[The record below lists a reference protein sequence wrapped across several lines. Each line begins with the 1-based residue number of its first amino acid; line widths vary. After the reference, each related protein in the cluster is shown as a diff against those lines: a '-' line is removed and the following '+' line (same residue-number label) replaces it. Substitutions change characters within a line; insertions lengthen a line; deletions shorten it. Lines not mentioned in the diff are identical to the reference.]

1 MYLGPDTAM
10 PLASALAAVVGVA
23 VLFWH
28 KTVAA
33 AKGVAR
39 FVGKQVSRLTQR
51 R

>member
-1 MYLGPDTAM
+1 M
-10 PLASALAAVVGVA
+10 PLASAFAAVIGVA

-39 FVGKQVSRLTQR
+39 FVSKQVSRLTHR